1 MKMAS
6 ALKNIYRMCH
16 KKCGRPTFDPTQNSV
31 YTSFVGA
38 GILDSSLIK
47 VFYIHSTVS
56 PTDTVL
62 LFCKLIFEY
71 PKHILCLLFKLRPE
85 IIDTER
91 YIFHAFIGIAFSGP
105 L

>member
-6 ALKNIYRMCH
+6 ALKNICRMCRE
-16 KKCGRPTFDPTQNSV
+16 KCGRPTFEPTQNSV
-31 YTSFVGA
+31 YTSFTGA
-38 GILDSSLIK
+38 GVPDSSLIK
-47 VFYIHSTVS
+47 GFFNIHSTVS

-62 LFCKLIFEY
+62 LFCKLIFQY

-91 YIFHAFIGIAFSGP
+91 YLFHAFYRYRF
-105 L
+105 

>member
-31 YTSFVGA
+31 YTSFVGD

-91 YIFHAFIGIAFSGP
+91 YIFHAFYRYRF
-105 L
+105 